1 MKRLVIVLVIL
12 GGLLVAADR
21 GLAYAAGNATARQI
35 RIHEG
40 LSEDPEVR
48 FKGFPFVTQAAAGEF
63 AEVTVTVRD
72 MRRGGVTI
80 DRVDATLKGVEVDL
94 RDALDGRVNAVPI
107 HEGTARM
114 RLTYGDLGAFL
125 QSRPGN
131 VRIVVRDGR
140 PFVVSTF
147 GIPGAGQVEVEGTP
161 SVRVTKT
168 SVRVVV
174 SNVRATV
181 GTATL
186 TASLAATAAARASFT
201 VPLEEM
207 PFGIEVK
214 SAELTGE
221 ALLVTATASGL
232 VIDVRQ

>member
-107 HEGTARM
+107 HEGTATM